1 MSEVPESVQRRR
13 ELFEKVRSEIAR
25 LKPDETRVS
34 IGMNEEEM
42 LAALREIEQI
52 LEYAE
57 VVRMAD
63 EELRLQ
69 R

>member
-25 LKPDETRVS
+25 LKPDATRVS

-63 EELRLQ
+63 EEFGPQ